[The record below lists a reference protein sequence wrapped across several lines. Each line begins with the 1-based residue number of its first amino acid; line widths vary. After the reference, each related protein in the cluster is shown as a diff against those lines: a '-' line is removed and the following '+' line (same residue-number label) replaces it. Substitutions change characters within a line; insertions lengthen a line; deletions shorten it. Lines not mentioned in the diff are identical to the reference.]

1 MNEDNEIYGSFAY
14 VYDKFM
20 DNVPYEKW
28 SEYVQSLLKEYGI
41 EEGLVLDLGCGT
53 GSLTELLADAGYA
66 DGFDLEIIM
75 IQHSSSFLLK
85 KKGAPHFK
93 GAPRIRFSAVRRL
106 SRITR

>member
-41 EEGLVLDLGCGT
+41 EEGLVLDLG
-53 GSLTELLADAGYA
+53 LT
-66 DGFDLEIIM
+66 
-75 IQHSSSFLLK
+75 
-85 KKGAPHFK
+85 
-93 GAPRIRFSAVRRL
+93 V
-106 SRITR
+106 SRIWAIAIIVLTCAFSLWKCPRE